1 MLPKVI
7 GGPGGRLGFTYCLR
21 SSPAV
26 LFGRPCFFAQR
37 RLSFSPQVP
46 F

>member
-1 MLPKVI
+1 MLPSVM
-7 GGPGGRLGFTYCLR
+7 GGPAGCLGFTYRLR
-21 SSPAV
+21 WTHAV

-37 RLSFSPQVP
+37 CLSFSPQVP